1 MDAVSTKIRPVSA
14 EKPLEVTESYR
25 RQHLEIHSI
34 QRSSL
39 GRLTI
44 RFEGGCSYPSM
55 VESLKRVFRRS
66 GCLIARGES
75 LSGPHWVKRMLES
88 GHSISKEDVEAVR
101 TLMWKIRH

>member
-1 MDAVSTKIRPVSA
+1 MDAVSKEIRPVSA

-25 RQHLEIHSI
+25 QQHLESHSI

-44 RFEGGCSYPSM
+44 RFEGGSSYPAM
-55 VESLKRVFRRS
+55 VESLKGVFRRS
-66 GCLIARGES
+66 GYLIARGES
-75 LSGPHWVKRMLES
+75 LSGPHWVKRMLE
-88 GHSISKEDVEAVR
+88 GGLSISKEEVEAVR